1 MSRTYKG
8 QIFSG
13 KGVGATR
20 VKQNLETY
28 IRASGKNLI
37 PGTLN
42 IRLTEDFQVPKKNI
56 YIPREQI
63 KPIEKE
69 RGVTLIHANVK
80 GEEVIIM
87 IPERPIY
94 EENIV
99 EIMASFNIRQRF
111 CLKDG
116 DEIEVLVE

>member
-1 MSRTYKG
+1 MRKTYKG

-13 KGVGATR
+13 KGVGTTR
-20 VKQNLETY
+20 VKQDLETY
-28 IRASGKNLI
+28 IQASGKNLI

-42 IRLTEDFQVPKKNI
+42 IRLIEDFEVPKKHI
-56 YIPREQI
+56 YIPPEQI

-69 RGVTLIHANVK
+69 RGITLIHARIN

-87 IPERPIY
+87 VPDRPIY
-94 EENIV
+94 ERNIM
-99 EIMASFNIRQRF
+99 ETMAPFNIRQKF

-116 DEIEVLVE
+116 DVIEVLVE

>member
-42 IRLTEDFQVPKKNI
+42 IRLTEDFQVPNKHI
-56 YIPREQI
+56 YLSPEQI

-69 RGVTLIHANVK
+69 RGVSLILAKVK

-87 IPERPIY
+87 VPERPIY
-94 EENIV
+94 EKNIV
-99 EIMASFNIRQRF
+99 EIMAPFNIRERF
-111 CLKDG
+111 CLKDE
-116 DEIEVLVE
+116 DDVEILVP